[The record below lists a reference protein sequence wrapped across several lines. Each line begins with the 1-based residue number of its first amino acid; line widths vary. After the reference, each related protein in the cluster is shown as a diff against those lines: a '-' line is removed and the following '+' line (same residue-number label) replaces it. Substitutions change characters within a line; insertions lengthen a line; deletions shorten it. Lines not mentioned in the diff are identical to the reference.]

1 MRLAVRLDEAEA
13 AGIIGLMRDVAA
25 AEIMPRFGRLKAD
38 EIRTKAGPLDLVTAA
53 DEAAEAAL
61 TAGLARLFPD
71 TAVFGEE
78 AASADPSTL
87 TLLKGSRPVFVID
100 PIDGTANYA
109 AGLPLFGVM
118 IALVVD
124 GETEAGFIYDPWRDD
139 TVMAVRGKGAFLV
152 RRDGGRTRL
161 TVAGPVPFREMVASL
176 SWRYM
181 ASPMREAV
189 LLGLPRFGSTIELRC
204 AAHGYR
210 LLAMG
215 QCHAGLFLRTLP
227 WDHAAGVLI
236 FQEAGGHA
244 AQLNGTAW
252 RPNNLHGGL
261 LLACNETSWHEVKAV
276 LQI

>member
-1 MRLAVRLDEAEA
+1 MKLGEAETTR
-13 AGIIGLMRDVAA
+13 IIGLMRDVAA
-25 AEIMPRFGRLKAD
+25 AEIMTRFGRLAAD
-38 EIRTKAGPLDLVTAA
+38 QIRTKAGPLDLVTDA

-61 TAGLARLFPD
+61 TAGLARLFPGC
-71 TAVFGEE
+71 AVLGEE
-78 AASADPSTL
+78 AASADPEKFA
-87 TLLKGSRPVFVID
+87 LLKASSPVFVID

-118 IALVVD
+118 VALVVN
-124 GETEAGFIYDPWRDD
+124 GETEAGFIHDPWRDD
-139 TVMAVRGKGAFLV
+139 TVMAVRGNGAFLV
-152 RRDGGRTRL
+152 RHDGSRSKL
-161 TVAGPVPFREMVASL
+161 AVAGLTPFDEMVASL

-189 LLGLPRFGSTIELRC
+189 LLALPSFGSTIELRC

-244 AQLNGTAW
+244 AQLDGTAW
-252 RPNNLHGGL
+252 RPDDVQGGL
-261 LLACNETSWHEVKAV
+261 LLACSKASWHDIKAV
-276 LQI
+276 LRI